1 MSHLLVYEN
10 PMIVI
15 PSLANR
21 IGLNEAIVLQQVHY
35 WVNNSTHMIEGRKW
49 IYNTYNDWQ
58 EQFSFWSLSTIK
70 RVFRSLADQGL
81 LLSGNWNKSK
91 MDQTKWYTIDYKRLE
106 ALELAPNI
114 QKKEEELNERK
125 HVDAEM
131 DATASEINAPDVK
144 DHLYKEDSLDKDL
157 DEKDTYT
164 TEYKEM
170 DETFLPRQ
178 SIRGPKEK
186 HTAFDHN
193 IENSLDIQNHLISNQ
208 KSEDVKEIIEFWDEN
223 GFGFTNVN
231 AKEQLLSWLDD
242 SSFMQPKEM
251 ILKAMNIACA
261 NNKRKLNYIVAILKN
276 WENESLLT
284 VEEVERDQEKQ
295 KHAPKHRK
303 STESF
308 PNGRDIP
315 RGFELDLTAGEE

>member
-1 MSHLLVYEN
+1 MSNLLVYEN

-35 WVNNSTHMIEGRKW
+35 WVNKSTHIIEGRKW
-49 IYNTYNDWQ
+49 IYNTFNYWK

-70 RVFRSLADQGL
+70 RVFRSLADQGF
-81 LLSGNWNKSK
+81 LLSGNWNKTK
-91 MDQTKWYTIDYKRLE
+91 MDQTKWYTIDYERLE
-106 ALELAPNI
+106 ALELAPNM
-114 QKKEEELNERK
+114 QKKEVELNERK
-125 HVDAEM
+125 HVEAEI
-131 DATASEINAPDVK
+131 DSIASEINESAVNEN
-144 DHLYKEDSLDKDL
+144 LYEEDSFDRDL
-157 DEKDTYT
+157 DEKDTYK

-170 DETFLPRQ
+170 DETFLHRH
-178 SIRGPKEK
+178 SIPGQKEK
-186 HTAFDHN
+186 QTAFDHN
-193 IENSLDIQNHLISNQ
+193 LENNPDIENPLQRNQ
-208 KSEDVKEIIEFWDEN
+208 KSKDVKEIIEFWDAN
-223 GFGFTNVN
+223 GFGFSNVN

-242 SSFMQPKEM
+242 SSFLQPKEM

-284 VEEVERDQEKQ
+284 LEEVEIDQEKQ
-295 KHAPKHRK
+295 KPAPKHRK
-303 STESF
+303 STESS
-308 PNGRDIP
+308 PTGRDIP

>member
-1 MSHLLVYEN
+1 MSNLLVYEN
-10 PMIVI
+10 PMIVS

-21 IGLNEAIVLQQVHY
+21 IGLNEAVVLQQVHY
-35 WVNNSTHMIEGRKW
+35 WVNKSNHIIEERKW

-91 MDQTKWYTIDYKRLE
+91 MDQTKWYTIDYERLE
-106 ALELAPNI
+106 ALELAPKM
-114 QKKEEELNERK
+114 QKKEIELNERK
-125 HVDAEM
+125 HVEAEI
-131 DATASEINAPDVK
+131 DFIASEINAPAVK
-144 DHLYKEDSLDKDL
+144 ENLYKEDSFGMDL

-164 TEYKEM
+164 SENEEF
-170 DETFLPRQ
+170 DGAFLHTTPGQ
-178 SIRGPKEK
+178 KEK
-186 HTAFDHN
+186 QKAIVHN
-193 IENSLDIQNHLISNQ
+193 IENNPDIQNPLLSNQ
-208 KSEDVKEIIEFWDEN
+208 KTEDVKEIIEFWDDN

-242 SSFMQPKEM
+242 SSFLHPKEM

-284 VEEVERDQEKQ
+284 VEEVEMDQEK
-295 KHAPKHRK
+295 KKSAPKHRK

>member
-1 MSHLLVYEN
+1 MSNLLVYQS
-10 PMIVI
+10 PMLVI
-15 PSLANR
+15 PSFANM

-35 WVNNSTHMIEGRKW
+35 WVNKSNHIIEGRKW

-70 RVFRSLADQGL
+70 RVFRSLADQGF
-81 LLSGNWNKSK
+81 LLSGNWNKRK
-91 MDQTKWYTIDYKRLE
+91 MDHTKWYTIDYERLE

-114 QKKEEELNERK
+114 QKKEVELNERK
-125 HVDAEM
+125 HVEEEIDSIP
-131 DATASEINAPDVK
+131 SEINARAVK
-144 DHLYKEDSLDKDL
+144 ENLYEEDSFDRDL
-157 DEKDTYT
+157 DENDTYT
-164 TEYKEM
+164 TGYKEM
-170 DETFLPRQ
+170 DETFLHRH
-178 SIRGPKEK
+178 SIRGQKEK
-186 HTAFDHN
+186 QSAFDHN
-193 IENSLDIQNHLISNQ
+193 LENNPDIENALQRNQ
-208 KSEDVKEIIEFWDEN
+208 KSKDVKEIIEFWDAN

-284 VEEVERDQEKQ
+284 VEEVENDQEKQ
-295 KHAPKHRK
+295 KLAPKHRK
-303 STESF
+303 SNESF
-308 PNGRDIP
+308 PAGRDIP
-315 RGFELDLTAGEE
+315 KGFKLDFTAGEE

>member
-1 MSHLLVYEN
+1 MSKLLVYEN
-10 PMIVI
+10 LMIVS

-21 IGLNEAIVLQQVHY
+21 IGLNEAIVLQQLHY
-35 WVNNSTHMIEGRKW
+35 WVNKSTHIIEGRKW

-70 RVFRSLADQGL
+70 RVFRSLADQGF

-91 MDQTKWYTIDYKRLE
+91 MDKTKWYTIDYERLE
-106 ALELAPNI
+106 ALELAPNL

-125 HVDAEM
+125 HIKTKIDP
-131 DATASEINAPDVK
+131 TASEINEPAVK
-144 DHLYKEDSLDKDL
+144 DNLYKEDILDRDL
-157 DEKDTYT
+157 DENDTYT
-164 TEYKEM
+164 TEYKKI
-170 DETFLPRQ
+170 DETFLHRH
-178 SIRGPKEK
+178 SIRGQKEK
-186 HTAFDHN
+186 EKAFDHN
-193 IENSLDIQNHLISNQ
+193 IEHNPDIQNPLLRNQ
-208 KSEDVKEIIEFWDEN
+208 KTEDVKEIIEFWDAN

-242 SSFMQPKEM
+242 SSFLQPKEM

-261 NNKRKLNYIVAILKN
+261 NNKRKLNYILGILKN

-284 VEEVERDQEKQ
+284 VEEVETDQEKQ
-295 KHAPKHRK
+295 KPAPKQRK

-308 PNGRDIP
+308 PTGRDIP